1 VCRLMASLECWPGEM
16 RAFPRQETQAHPN
29 VKRRRGDAEVFPGN
43 RERKVRPAYFA
54 SHAADGSSIGNN
66 LARLRT
72 SFAIVLGCGGKARHL
87 RSRS

>member
-1 VCRLMASLECWPGEM
+1 MPSYGVIAMLAGRDVRFSAARNAS
-16 RAFPRQETQAHPN
+16 AS
-29 VKRRRGDAEVFPGN
+29 RREAPAGWRGCIAGN

-54 SHAADGSSIGNN
+54 SHAAGGSSIGKN
-66 LARLRT
+66 LARLQT